1 MRWAASPLLRSF
13 LPTGTWLFI
22 VRFLP
27 GWPYRRNQEQTM
39 ILLFGV
45 ATLIAV
51 GSFLLLSGTVL
62 PGFHLMGEAAAILF
76 VSSSVIAVGSA
87 LAIDA

>member
-1 MRWAASPLLRSF
+1 LL
-13 LPTGTWLFI
+13 
-22 VRFLP
+22 VRFLL
-27 GWPYRRNQEQTM
+27 GGCHRRNQEQAM
-39 ILLFGV
+39 PFLFGV

-76 VSSSVIAVGSA
+76 VSSSVIAVASA